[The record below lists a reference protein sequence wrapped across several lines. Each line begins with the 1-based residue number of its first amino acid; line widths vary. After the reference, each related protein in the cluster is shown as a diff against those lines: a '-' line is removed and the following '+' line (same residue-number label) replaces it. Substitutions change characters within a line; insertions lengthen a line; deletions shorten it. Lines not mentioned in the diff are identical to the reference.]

1 MGEYDSSQWKT
12 NYSYV
17 FINGLMGWGQYDAQY
32 KAMPYWGV
40 FGGEMMKKLN
50 VKQNT
55 ITSANSDYKLSVI
68 LSWANPIPFVLGGET
83 HNQELYNIDDG
94 TNLRM

>member
-40 FGGEMMKKLN
+40 FGGELKKELN
-50 VKQNT
+50 AKGYDCYAASVAGTASASIPSGKFVYEILTKQVT
-55 ITSANSDYKLSVI
+55 
-68 LSWANPIPFVLGGET
+68 E
-83 HNQELYNIDDG
+83 
-94 TNLRM
+94 